1 MASVTPEGI
10 KDQGLSN
17 FDRLRTHLAAGS
29 VAMHLLDCWLADR
42 TKETSQLLADLETYY
57 DSKEASVAAKHQE
70 D

>member
-10 KDQGLSN
+10 EDQGRSN
-17 FDRLRTHLAAGS
+17 YDRLRTHLAAGS

-42 TKETSQLLADLETYY
+42 TKDTSQLLADLEAYY
-57 DSKEASVAAKHQE
+57 DSKDAPVAANHQE